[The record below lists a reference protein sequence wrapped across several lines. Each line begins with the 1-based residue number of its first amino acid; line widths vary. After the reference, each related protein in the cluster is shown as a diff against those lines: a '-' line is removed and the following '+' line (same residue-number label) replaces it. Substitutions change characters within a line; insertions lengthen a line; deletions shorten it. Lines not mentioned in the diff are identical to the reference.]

1 MAAAKRRARK
11 AKIVAT
17 VVDDAT
23 GLGGGIAQ
31 KALRAAH
38 NALTRAREIV
48 RSADAQLPGRMKP
61 KKKAAKRKAA
71 AKRPKARRAK
81 RKA

>member
-1 MAAAKRRARK
+1 MAAAKRRVRK
-11 AKIVAT
+11 AKTVAT
-17 VVDDAT
+17 VVDDVT

-31 KALRAAH
+31 TALRAAH
-38 NALTRAREIV
+38 NALTRARAIV
-48 RSADAQLPGRMKP
+48 RAADAQLQGRMKP

-81 RKA
+81 RKT